1 MVVRIFDSN
10 FNLKAE
16 LTNITSVAQT
26 KYINSAGAFEIKLS
40 SIPNANVGD
49 FIYTIGNDFQRY
61 DGIITQVS
69 GEINAGVAEYTLS
82 GYELLHILSF
92 RAPVY
97 NGHVLSYGGE
107 YAEDILRDIVT
118 KLFLSPDIDDR
129 RIDCV
134 TYAHV
139 SAQNKRISISV
150 DTSSIGTALTMLD
163 DINSESGYGLFAEL
177 DPLYGKIRFNPCIP
191 RDSAVIL
198 SPVYDNLI
206 GESFRASESTW
217 KNVAYYAVT
226 ENDITTIYSEGLN
239 AGTGWTRRETGIAAD
254 AGDSTLAQKASI
266 IHMQLGNYKRTENY
280 SGEYVKSGSF
290 VFGDDFFLG
299 DRVLYKGA
307 YGQTRAQ
314 VIGYTQTLD
323 SSGNRLQLLFGDN
336 TESRLNNIKRISGVG

>member
-1 MVVRIFDSN
+1 MVVR
-10 FNLKAE
+10 
-16 LTNITSVAQT
+16 
-26 KYINSAGAFEIKLS
+26 
-40 SIPNANVGD
+40 
-49 FIYTIGNDFQRY
+49 
-61 DGIITQVS
+61 ITQVS

-226 ENDITTIYSEGLN
+226 ENDI
-239 AGTGWTRRETGIAAD
+239 
-254 AGDSTLAQKASI
+254 